1 MGPLLH
7 AVEQRLSNR
16 PDTEHGQNLVR
27 IAITALFSIYMGWR
41 FFQGSEDT
49 LPATW
54 LILLGELLVSIGLML
69 AILRHPGVSNAR
81 RLIGMMADY
90 TAIGAIMCIEGES
103 TSPLYAVFLWV
114 TIGNGMRY
122 GNHYLRI
129 ATALAT
135 LSFLAVIILTPYWR
149 ANPSLSW
156 GLLIGLMAVPLYFDS
171 LLQALTSAVEDA
183 RKANKAKSRFVANMS
198 HELRTPLNG
207 IIGMSELLSASELD
221 RDQRESAEIIQTS
234 AHALL
239 LLVNDV
245 LDISAIEAGKLESQT
260 QDFDLRA
267 LIDRTRKM
275 VKQQAVDK
283 RLELACSWD
292 PGLPAV
298 LHGDSQHLLQ
308 VLLNLL
314 NNAIKFTSAGQV
326 TLHAHQVSRREDVV
340 RIRFSIRDTGIGI
353 PDEARTRIFNAFE
366 QVDGG
371 RDRRYGGSGLGVTI
385 AKTLSELMGGD
396 IGVESNEGEGG
407 GTHFWVELPMV
418 VVADRINEDVAS
430 IPAAVKQVSTV
441 IAFDDPFLR
450 HRARVR
456 TLTILVADDQQANR
470 LVLQRLLERAGH
482 RVVFAEDGEQTL
494 DRLEVGTFDAVILDL
509 HMPGMSGLDVIR
521 QARVLQAGSPRTPI
535 IVLSADATIQTM
547 RDAEQA
553 GSYAYL
559 TKPVDVSR
567 LLETLG
573 QAASGQPSDQ
583 GAPVARPEIPPA
595 PGSVLQELAAM
606 QLGDEFLRQFVEQ
619 CLRDLGRCMSQIQQA
634 AANNDGEAMH
644 EVAHAMRGVA
654 ENLGARPLAERCQE
668 LMRQGVAQL
677 VQDGTR
683 LTSDLDRMVEMTGQ
697 QARAQVRE
705 LLGTPRLSDPK
716 PGPLD

>member
-1 MGPLLH
+1 MTPIPH
-7 AVEQRLSNR
+7 TVKQRLSNR
-16 PDTEHGQNLVR
+16 PDSEHGQNLVR
-27 IAITALFSIYMGWR
+27 IVITALFSIYMGWR
-41 FFQGSEDT
+41 FFQGSEST

-69 AILRHPGVSNAR
+69 AILHNPGVSNVR
-81 RLIGMMADY
+81 RLIGMLTDY

-122 GNHYLRI
+122 GNQYLRI

-135 LSFLAVIILTPYWR
+135 LSFFCVITLTPYWQ

-207 IIGMSELLSASELD
+207 IIGMTELLSASELD
-221 RDQRESAEIIQTS
+221 KDQRESAEIIQTS

-245 LDISAIEAGKLESQT
+245 LDISAIEAGKLESHA

-267 LIDRTRKM
+267 LIERTRKM

-283 RLELACSWD
+283 RLELTCSCD
-292 PGLPAV
+292 AGLPTI
-298 LHGDSQHLLQ
+298 LRGDSQHLLQ

-326 TLHAHQVSRREDVV
+326 TLHAHEVSRRDDVV
-340 RIRFSIRDTGIGI
+340 RVRFSVRDTGIGI

-385 AKTLSELMGGD
+385 AKTLSEVMGGD
-396 IGVESNEGEGG
+396 IGVENNEGG

-418 VVADRINEDVAS
+418 VVAERINEPAGLAS
-430 IPAAVKQVSTV
+430 VPAASEPISTV

-494 DRLEVGTFDAVILDL
+494 DRLEVGTFDAVVLDL

-521 QARVLQAGSPRTPI
+521 QARVLQTGAPRTPI
-535 IVLSADATIQTM
+535 IVLSADATVQAM
-547 RDAEQA
+547 NDAERA

-567 LLETLG
+567 LLDTLG
-573 QAASGQPSDQ
+573 RAANGQPTGRSEPVERPAA
-583 GAPVARPEIPPA
+583 APS
-595 PGSVLQELAAM
+595 PGGVLQELAAM
-606 QLGDEFLRQFVEQ
+606 QLGDDFLRQFVEQ

-634 AANNDGEAMH
+634 AADNDGDAMH
-644 EVAHAMRGVA
+644 EAAHAMRGVA
-654 ENLGARPLAERCQE
+654 ENLGAKPLAERCQQ
-668 LMRQGVAQL
+668 LMRQGVGQL
-677 VQDGTR
+677 ARDGKR
-683 LTSDLDRMVEMTGQ
+683 LTGDLDRMVEMTGH
-697 QARAQVRE
+697 QARAEVRE
-705 LLGTPRLSDPK
+705 LVGNIRHSDPK

>member
-1 MGPLLH
+1 MSPLLH
-7 AVEQRLSNR
+7 TVEQRLSNR
-16 PDTEHGQNLVR
+16 PDSEHGQNLVR
-27 IAITALFSIYMGWR
+27 IVITALFSIYMGWR

-54 LILLGELLVSIGLML
+54 LILIGELLVSIGLML
-69 AILRHPGVSNAR
+69 AILHNPGVSNTR
-81 RLIGMMADY
+81 RLIGMLADY

-103 TSPLYAVFLWV
+103 TSPLYAIFLWV
-114 TIGNGMRY
+114 TIGNGLRY
-122 GNHYLRI
+122 GNQYLRI

-135 LSFLAVIILTPYWR
+135 LSFLCVITLTPYWR

-207 IIGMSELLSASELD
+207 IIGMTELLSASELD
-221 RDQRESAEIIQTS
+221 KDQRESAEIIQTS

-245 LDISAIEAGKLESQT
+245 LDISAIEAGKLESHA
-260 QDFDLRA
+260 QDFDLRS

-283 RLELACSWD
+283 RLELTCSCD
-292 PGLPAV
+292 AGLPAV

-314 NNAIKFTSAGQV
+314 NNAIKFTSSGQV
-326 TLHAHQVSRREDVV
+326 TLHAHEVSRREAVV
-340 RIRFSIRDTGIGI
+340 RVRFSVRDTGIGI

-396 IGVESNEGEGG
+396 IGVENNEGG

-418 VVADRINEDVAS
+418 VVAERINEHPELAP
-430 IPAAVKQVSTV
+430 IPAGIKQVSTV

-494 DRLEVGTFDAVILDL
+494 DRLEVGTFDAVVLDL

-521 QARVLQAGSPRTPI
+521 QARVLQTGAPRTPI
-535 IVLSADATIQTM
+535 IVLSADATLQAM
-547 RDAEQA
+547 QDAELA

-567 LLETLG
+567 LLDTLG
-573 QAASGQPSDQ
+573 RAANRQPRSE
-583 GAPVARPEIPPA
+583 PVERPDIA
-595 PGSVLQELAAM
+595 STPGGVLQELAAM
-606 QLGDEFLRQFVEQ
+606 QLGDDFLRQFVEQ

-634 AANNDGEAMH
+634 AANNDGDAMY

-668 LMRQGVAQL
+668 LMRQGVGQL
-677 VQDGTR
+677 VQDGMR

-697 QARAQVRE
+697 QARAEIRALV
-705 LLGTPRLSDPK
+705 GNPRLSDPK